1 MAAMTNEM
9 IAACYRGG
17 VMVWS
22 GEAPLHRERDRV
34 ASNTGMNQASAA
46 YYLSAVDALL
56 SNGDIHKD
64 INKTAVDTYLT
75 KIEEDFGKEALV
87 VAASVC
93 FRRFEETKKLGNTCY
108 YYKHLAEEHLGGL
121 ENGE

>member
-1 MAAMTNEM
+1 MAAMTSEM

-17 VMVWS
+17 VMVWN
-22 GEAPLHRERDRV
+22 GETPLHRERDRIV
-34 ASNTGMNQASAA
+34 GNTGMNQASAA

-75 KIEEDFGKEALV
+75 KIEEDYGKEALV
-87 VAASVC
+87 IAAGVC

-108 YYKHLAEEHLGGL
+108 YYKRLAEEHLSRL
-121 ENGE
+121 EDGE